1 MGQWSN
7 WSRFRW
13 VTSVMGQC
21 PLTHHDPCWYFA
33 HSQTRFSLSEIKGQV
48 AHRDT
53 LLGPSRILVMVLTSY
68 CNTVFISTDGVD
80 VWTFVQY
87 NVICVNFLPVLLH
100 RWSGVRKSIRPVKLS
115 DEVLMKLTLWSEVQ
129 IVYIYV
135 TMPLPPQNPIF
146 TRLI

>member
-1 MGQWSN
+1 M
-7 WSRFRW
+7 
-13 VTSVMGQC
+13 
-21 PLTHHDPCWYFA
+21 
-33 HSQTRFSLSEIKGQV
+33 
-48 AHRDT
+48 
-53 LLGPSRILVMVLTSY
+53 
-68 CNTVFISTDGVD
+68 
-80 VWTFVQY
+80 
-87 NVICVNFLPVLLH
+87 LLH